1 MRTPSPFRSTRART
15 GPSAGRI
22 AAVAVAVGLVLAG
35 CGSRVDEEVAEAA
48 PAGVTSD
55 VGTGAVTPGTDPA
68 GGVVPGA
75 GAGAV
80 PGAVAPGTTTTNTA
94 PNAAAGGN
102 TATTNNSSGTKGNT
116 AGTKSS
122 GGNTAQTPV
131 AAGCKQ
137 QGPPVVIGQV
147 GTFSGLVGANFAGA
161 IKTSYVW
168 VNYMNAK
175 GGLGCHPIRF
185 IQIDDQS
192 NPALSQ
198 AAVERLVSKEGA
210 IAIFAAFVPLDVAG
224 FQAGLNKMKVAAIGG
239 DQAAPEWNSNQYMYP
254 VGGTPRA
261 GIAGSVQQAAE
272 AGGKKIAVLYCVEAS
287 PCGSNFNDT
296 IIKDGYAKKFGME
309 VVYSGSVSI
318 TQPDYTA
325 QCQNAKNAGADVVA
339 WGLDRAGLQRA
350 AKSCAAIG
358 YFPKLPLIA
367 LQGSFDPKDPN
378 LRKSGAFLSSLSF
391 PYLINNTPA
400 TKAYHE
406 AMQKYAPG
414 AAVDTSGSGTWA
426 AGQMLA
432 KIVEKLGPEA
442 QTRPLTK
449 EDIFVGAGKIKNE
462 TLDGIIPATTYK
474 ATGPQPENLCY
485 FGIRFNSDGT
495 FNAPKGLKPTCL

>member
-1 MRTPSPFRSTRART
+1 MRTPRSCKV
-15 GPSAGRI
+15 

-35 CGSRVDEEVAEAA
+35 CGSRVDEDVAESQ
-48 PAGVTSD
+48 PAGVTSALTAPQTAT
-55 VGTGAVTPGTDPA
+55 GTTGAVDPGTTA
-68 GGVVPGA
+68 TQ
-75 GAGAV
+75 
-80 PGAVAPGTTTTNTA
+80 PGTTTTT
-94 PNAAAGGN
+94 GTGT
-102 TATTNNSSGTKGNT
+102 TATGTTPATTTTGTTPATTSGTKAN
-116 AGTKSS
+116 AGTKAT
-122 GGNTAQTPV
+122 GNVPV
-131 AAGCKQ
+131 AQGCAK
-137 QGPPVVIGQV
+137 QGPPVTIGQV

-168 VNYMNAK
+168 VNYMNQH

-210 IAIFAAFVPLDVAG
+210 VAIFAAYVPLDVAG

-261 GIAGSVQQAAE
+261 AIAGSVQQAAE

-296 IIKDGYAKKFGME
+296 IIKDGFAKKFGMD
-309 VVYSGSVSI
+309 VVYSGSISI

-367 LQGSFDPKDPN
+367 LQGSFDPSDQN
-378 LRKSGAFLSSLSF
+378 LRKSTAFLSGLSF
-391 PYLINNTPA
+391 PYMLDNTPA
-400 TKAYHE
+400 TKLFHD
-406 AMQKYAPG
+406 AMKQFAPS
-414 AAVDTSGSGTWA
+414 AAIDTAGSGTWA

-432 KIVEKLGPEA
+432 KIVEKLGPAA

-449 EDIFVGAGKIKNE
+449 EDIFTGAGKINKE

-474 ATGPQPENLCY
+474 AVGPQAENLCY
-485 FGIRFNSDGT
+485 FGIQFGSDGV
-495 FNAPKGLKPTCL
+495 FRAPKGLKPTCL

>member
-1 MRTPSPFRSTRART
+1 MRTPRSCKV
-15 GPSAGRI
+15 

-35 CGSRVDEEVAEAA
+35 CGSRVDEDVAESA
-48 PAGVTSD
+48 PAGVTTD
-55 VGTGAVTPGTDPA
+55 LGAPQTATGAGTTGAVTGGTTA
-68 GGVVPGA
+68 TQ
-75 GAGAV
+75 
-80 PGAVAPGTTTTNTA
+80 PGTTTTTG
-94 PNAAAGGN
+94 AGA
-102 TATTNNSSGTKGNT
+102 TATGTTPATTTTGT
-116 AGTKSS
+116 TPAGTTGTKSS
-122 GGNTAQTPV
+122 GTKPAANVPV
-131 AAGCKQ
+131 AQGCAK
-137 QGPPVVIGQV
+137 QGPPVTIGQV

-168 VNYMNAK
+168 VNYMNQH

-198 AAVERLVSKEGA
+198 AAVERLATKEGA
-210 IAIFAAFVPLDVAG
+210 IAIFAAFVPLDIAG
-224 FQAGLNKMKVAAIGG
+224 FQAGLNKMKIAAIGG
-239 DQAAPEWNSNQYMYP
+239 DQAAPEWNSNPYMYP

-261 GIAGSVQQAAE
+261 AIAGSVQQAAE

-296 IIKDGYAKKFGME
+296 IIKDGFAKKFGME
-309 VVYSGSVSI
+309 VVYSGSISI

-325 QCQNAKNAGADVVA
+325 QCQNAKSAGADVVA

-378 LRKSGAFLSSLSF
+378 LRKSTAFLSGLSF
-391 PYLINNTPA
+391 PYMVDNTPA
-400 TKAYHE
+400 TKLYHD
-406 AMQKYAPG
+406 AMRQFAPG
-414 AAVDTSGSGTWA
+414 AAIDTAGSGTWA

-442 QTRPLTK
+442 QTRALTK
-449 EDIFVGAGKIKNE
+449 EDIFTGAGKIKNE
-462 TLDGIIPATTYK
+462 TLDGIIPATTYR

-485 FGIRFNSDGT
+485 FGIAFGSDGI
-495 FNAPKGLKPTCL
+495 FRAPKGLKPTCL